1 MINGYLRTY
10 CAAVDGLAGMHSE
23 TQFQA
28 LVDAGV
34 GLANTFQDVGI
45 SGSLLVSDRL
55 GWTER
60 EARLRRGDTRTI
72 TALDWLSRNRI
83 MPHPCLHFLALS
95 RQLLADAVYDFIEIS
110 IRPR

>member
-55 GWTER
+55 EIWPETP
-60 EARLRRGDTRTI
+60 GDRAVGYT
-72 TALDWLSRNRI
+72 LGELS
-83 MPHPCLHFLALS
+83 
-95 RQLLADAVYDFIEIS
+95 
-110 IRPR
+110 